1 MELSEADTRAK
12 LIDPVLHSIGWT
24 EDHIHREETARG
36 IDIIEGKPKRRARG
50 RIDYLLRI
58 RVNISTQPIAV
69 ALLEAKKN
77 TEPPDKGLE
86 QAKRYARLNNVPFV
100 YSSNGYLFVGRI
112 RLFHRQNLCLFH
124 IQEERQQGAI
134 IRMLPSGQCLRR

>member
-1 MELSEADTRAK
+1 VGLTY
-12 LIDPVLHSIGWT
+12 
-24 EDHIHREETARG
+24 
-36 IDIIEGKPKRRARG
+36 IIEGKPKRRARG

-100 YSSNGYLFVGRI
+100 YSSNGYLFVEYDSFTGKTSACSISR
-112 RLFHRQNLCLFH
+112 RRGSKALL
-124 IQEERQQGAI
+124 
-134 IRMLPSGQCLRR
+134 SGCRHPGSA